1 MSDPAEIFVPK
12 VRKIMAAMVLM
23 AAGTP
28 VAQAHTWTI
37 DAEELLGNPTSD
49 LSRISPMELPTI
61 AEVDGQQFF
70 RRKPHA
76 SLETALEVGEAHARQ
91 HHLRGKTI
99 LKYEVSFGASFLSLS
114 SNNTQLTE

>member
-1 MSDPAEIFVPK
+1 MPK
-12 VRKIMAAMVLM
+12 VRKIMAAMALM

-37 DAEELLGNPTSD
+37 DAEEFLGDPSSD
-49 LSRISPMELPTI
+49 LSRISPPELPTI

-70 RRKPHA
+70 RSNPHA
-76 SLETALEVGEAHARQ
+76 SLETALEVGKVHARR

-99 LKYEVSFGASFLSLS
+99 LEYEVSFG
-114 SNNTQLTE
+114 